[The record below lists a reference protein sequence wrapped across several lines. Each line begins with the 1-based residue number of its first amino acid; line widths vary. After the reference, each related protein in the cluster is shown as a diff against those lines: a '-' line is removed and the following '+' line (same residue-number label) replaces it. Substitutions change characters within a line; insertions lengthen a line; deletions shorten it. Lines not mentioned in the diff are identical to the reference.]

1 MEITESIY
9 EGVVEPSYQKPTR
22 EHANCA
28 DHNRKKRGESASS
41 HTHYGMRENAGKQKK
56 RYVDRPLGESKTC
69 LIHIPVHSYDE
80 CKVLVDV
87 AAKFVVGKPTKDR
100 RIHTVPINKSN
111 SNQENFHF

>member
-22 EHANCA
+22 EHANRA

-41 HTHYGMRENAGKQKK
+41 HTHYAMRENAGKQKK

-69 LIHIPVHSYDE
+69 LINFPSYYSDE
-80 CKVLVDV
+80 
-87 AAKFVVGKPTKDR
+87 
-100 RIHTVPINKSN
+100 
-111 SNQENFHF
+111 